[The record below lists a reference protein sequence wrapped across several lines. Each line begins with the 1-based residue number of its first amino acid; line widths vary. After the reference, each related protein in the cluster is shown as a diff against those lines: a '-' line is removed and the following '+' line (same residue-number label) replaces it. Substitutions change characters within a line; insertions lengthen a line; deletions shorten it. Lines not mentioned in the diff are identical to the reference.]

1 MNAQANAV
9 AQQTNSSNQFVGL
22 LNLEAFELSQ
32 RVAKMLSSSTLVPE
46 QYRAVTKIKAGK
58 DSNGNW
64 QYRDES
70 NPSGLSNCVIALN
83 IANRLNADALM
94 VMQNLYIIEGRPA
107 WSSQFIMAAINS
119 CGCFSSLRFE
129 LKDLGEKEVEYQETQ
144 WNNGRKNIVTKKVK
158 INDMS
163 CFAWVEEKGSVDLD
177 GKPVILKSSVITVEM
192 AVKEGWYQKNG
203 SKWQTMPE
211 QMLRYRAASFFGR
224 VYAPELLM
232 GLKSEEEE
240 RDLIDITPEP
250 DVVKN
255 TAGQVRALK
264 QKILAAKSLAD
275 LVKLEGEIAELSESD
290 WDSIEDIFNAQR
302 GKFLEEA
309 QVVDTEQAEDKRH
322 VSVSP
327 KQQKTE
333 DEQIEDYIQL
343 VREIENT
350 PLNQPEEQ
358 VSRRQPKHVEKV
370 SSMAIRKDFLV
381 RMNKAENLDELNKLH
396 NDFLA
401 NDGLTGTHLSYLKD
415 TYTQLKG
422 KFTQPSAEAPKS
434 EISSIDPIKSNST
447 KSGLERMIADAKDVI
462 TLEAEVARAI
472 QGNESKLTKEHHQA
486 VLMAYAQ
493 RKELLAQQDIFEDKP
508 AALNP
513 VDATIQKIK
522 AANSQDEINTIFTDP
537 AIEQFSEDDMA
548 VLNQAA
554 ACEKTSYKVK
564 QDKPP
569 A

>member
-46 QYRAVTKIKAGK
+46 QYRAVTKVKAGK
-58 DSNGNW
+58 DNNGNW
-64 QYRDES
+64 QFRDEP

-119 CGCFSSLRFE
+119 CGRFSSLRFE

-144 WNNGRKNIVTKKVK
+144 WNNGRKNIVNKTVK
-158 INDMS
+158 IQDMS

-240 RDLIDITPEP
+240 RDLIDVTPEQE
-250 DVVKN
+250 VVKN

-264 QKILAAKSLAD
+264 QKILAAKLLSD
-275 LVKLEGEIAELSESD
+275 LDKLEGEIAELSEAD
-290 WDSIEDIFNAQR
+290 WDSINNIFVAQR
-302 GKFLEEA
+302 GKFLEDA
-309 QVVDTEQAEDKRH
+309 QVVDAEVTEDKRP
-322 VSVSP
+322 VSESQ
-327 KQQKTE
+327 KQKKTE
-333 DEQIEDYIQL
+333 DEQIEEYKQL
-343 VREIENT
+343 VKDIENT
-350 PLNQPEEQ
+350 PLNQPEEP
-358 VSRRQPKHVEKV
+358 VNRRQPKDVEKV
-370 SSMAIRKDFLV
+370 SSMALRKEYLV
-381 RMNKAENLDELNKLH
+381 RMNKVETLVELTKIHDE
-396 NDFLA
+396 FLA
-401 NDGLTGTHLSYLKD
+401 NDGLTGQHVSYLKD
-415 TYTQLKG
+415 MYMHHKEKL
-422 KFTQPSAEAPKS
+422 QPSAEAQETKVDAV
-434 EISSIDPIKSNST
+434 DPIKSNSV
-447 KSGLERMIADAKDVI
+447 KSGLERMIADANDVI
-462 TLEAEVARAI
+462 SLEAEVARAI
-472 QGNESKLTKEHHQA
+472 KGSESKMTQAHNQA

-493 RKELLAQQDIFEDKP
+493 RKEILAQQDIFDDAP
-508 AALNP
+508 VNP

-522 AANSQDEINTIFTDP
+522 AAKSQDEINTIFADP
-537 AIEQFSEDDMA
+537 ALESFSEDDMA
-548 VLNQAA
+548 LLNQAA
-554 ACEKTSYKVK
+554 DMREAELQS
-564 QDKPP
+564 
-569 A
+569 

>member
-9 AQQTNSSNQFVGL
+9 AQQNSSSNQFVGL

-46 QYRAVTKIKAGK
+46 QYRAVTKVKAGK
-58 DSNGNW
+58 DNNGNW
-64 QYRDES
+64 QFRDEP

-119 CGCFSSLRFE
+119 CGRFSSLRFE

-158 INDMS
+158 IQDMS
-163 CFAWVEEKGSVDLD
+163 CFAWVEEKGAVDLE

-240 RDLIDITPEP
+240 RDLIDVTPEP
-250 DVVKN
+250 EVVKN

-264 QKILAAKSLAD
+264 QKILAAKTTSDLYALGGELAD
-275 LVKLEGEIAELSESD
+275 LDDADKSEIQKLFTAQLEKLSVEVVVENVADAEV
-290 WDSIEDIFNAQR
+290 
-302 GKFLEEA
+302 LENETSA
-309 QVVDTEQAEDKRH
+309 PV
-322 VSVSP
+322 
-327 KQQKTE
+327 
-333 DEQIEDYIQL
+333 
-343 VREIENT
+343 
-350 PLNQPEEQ
+350 EEQ
-358 VSRRQPKHVEKV
+358 KQPQELVNRRQPKDVEKV
-370 SSMAIRKDFLV
+370 SSMAIRKDYLV
-381 RMNKAENLDELNKLH
+381 RMNKAETLDDLTKIHDE
-396 NDFLA
+396 FLK
-401 NDGLTGTHLSYLKD
+401 NEGLTGQHVSYLKD
-415 TYTQLKG
+415 TYMQLKE
-422 KFTQPSAEAPKS
+422 KLQPAAEAPQAKV
-434 EISSIDPIKSNST
+434 ETVDPIKSNSV
-447 KSGLERMIADAKDVI
+447 KSGLERMIADANDVI
-462 TLEAEVARAI
+462 SLEAEVAIAI
-472 QGNESKLTKEHHQA
+472 KGSESKMTQAHNQA

-493 RKELLAQQDIFEDKP
+493 RKELLAQQDIFEEKP
-508 AALNP
+508 ATLNP

-554 ACEKTSYKVK
+554 DMRENEL
-564 QDKPP
+564 QG
-569 A
+569 

>member
-46 QYRAVTKIKAGK
+46 QYRAVTKVKAGK

-119 CGCFSSLRFE
+119 CGRFSSLRFE

-250 DVVKN
+250 EVVKN

-264 QKILAAKSLAD
+264 QKILAAKSLSD
-275 LVKLEGEIAELSESD
+275 LDKLEGENAELSESD
-290 WDSIEDIFNAQR
+290 WDGINKIFVAQR
-302 GKFLEEA
+302 GKFLEDA
-309 QVVDTEQAEDKRH
+309 QVVETDLTNDKHHVTE
-322 VSVSP
+322 SP
-327 KQQKTE
+327 KQPKTE
-333 DEQIEDYIQL
+333 DQQIEEYKQL
-343 VREIENT
+343 VKDIENT
-350 PLNQPEEQ
+350 PLNQPQET
-358 VSRRQPKHVEKV
+358 VSRRQPKDVEKI
-370 SSMAIRKDFLV
+370 SSMAIRKDYLV
-381 RMNKAENLDELNKLH
+381 RMNKVETLDELNKLH
-396 NDFLA
+396 DDFLA
-401 NDGLTGTHLSYLKD
+401 NDDLTGPHLSYLKD
-415 TYTQLKG
+415 TYMQLKE
-422 KFTQPSAEAPKS
+422 KLQPAAEAPETKV
-434 EISSIDPIKSNST
+434 EPVDPIKSNSV
-447 KSGLERMIADAKDVI
+447 KSGLERMIADANDVI
-462 TLEAEVARAI
+462 SLEAEVAIAI
-472 QGNESKLTKEHHQA
+472 KGSESKMTQVHNQA

-493 RKELLAQQDIFEDKP
+493 RKELLAQQDIFEEKP

-522 AANSQDEINTIFTDP
+522 AANSQDEINAIFTDP

-554 ACEKTSYKVK
+554 DMRENEL
-564 QDKPP
+564 QG
-569 A
+569 

>member
-46 QYRAVTKIKAGK
+46 QYRAVTKVKAGK
-58 DSNGNW
+58 DNNGNW
-64 QYRDES
+64 QFRDEP

-119 CGCFSSLRFE
+119 CGRFSSLRFE
-129 LKDLGEKEVEYQETQ
+129 LKELGEKEVEYQETQ

-240 RDLIDITPEP
+240 RDLIDVTPEP
-250 DVVKN
+250 EVKN

-264 QKILAAKSLAD
+264 QKILASKSLDD
-275 LVKLEGEIAELSESD
+275 LAKLEKEIAELSESD
-290 WDSIEDIFNAQR
+290 WDSINDIFVAQR
-302 GKFLEEA
+302 GKFLEDA
-309 QVVDTEQAEDKRH
+309 QVVDAELTESEVTTTKATTP
-322 VSVSP
+322 S
-327 KQQKTE
+327 KTQ
-333 DEQIEDYIQL
+333 DEQIEDYKQL
-343 VREIENT
+343 VRDIENT
-350 PLNQPEEQ
+350 PLNQAEQ
-358 VSRRQPKHVEKV
+358 PVNRRQPKEVEKV
-370 SSMAIRKDFLV
+370 SSLAIRKDFLV
-381 RMNKAENLDELNKLH
+381 RMNKAVNLDELKAIH
-396 NDFLA
+396 DEFVK
-401 NDGLTGTHLSYLKD
+401 NDGLTGQHLAYLKD
-415 TYTQLKG
+415 TYTQHKEKLSPTEVQK
-422 KFTQPSAEAPKS
+422 TDTAAVDSV
-434 EISSIDPIKSNST
+434 KSNSV
-447 KSGLERMIADAKDVI
+447 KAGLERMIADAVDVI
-462 TLEAEVARAI
+462 SLEAEVARAI
-472 QGNESKLTKEHHQA
+472 KGSESKMTLEHNQA
-486 VLMAYAQ
+486 VLVAYAQ
-493 RKELLAQQDIFEDKP
+493 RKEILAQQDIFESTTTE
-508 AALNP
+508 LNP
-513 VDATIQKIK
+513 IDATIQKIK
-522 AANSQDEINTIFTDP
+522 VANSQDEINAIFADP
-537 AIEQFSEDDMA
+537 ALEALSDDDMA
-548 VLNQAA
+548 LLNQAA
-554 ACEKTSYKVK
+554 DMRESEL
-564 QDKPP
+564 QG
-569 A
+569 

>member
-46 QYRAVTKIKAGK
+46 QYRAVTKVKAGK

-119 CGCFSSLRFE
+119 CGRFSSLRFE

-163 CFAWVEEKGSVDLD
+163 CFAWVEEKSSVDLD

-250 DVVKN
+250 EVVKN

-290 WDSIEDIFNAQR
+290 WDGINELFVAQR
-302 GKFLEEA
+302 GKFLEDA

-333 DEQIEDYIQL
+333 DEQISEYKKL
-343 VREIENT
+343 VKEVKNT
-350 PLNQPEEQ
+350 PLNQTESTS
-358 VSRRQPKHVEKV
+358 SRRQPKDVEKIL
-370 SSMAIRKDFLV
+370 SMAIRKDYLV
-381 RMNKAENLDELNKLH
+381 RMNKVETLDELNKLH
-396 NDFLA
+396 DDFLA
-401 NDGLTGTHLSYLKD
+401 NDDLTGPHLSYLKD
-415 TYTQLKG
+415 TYMQLKE
-422 KFTQPSAEAPKS
+422 KLQPAAEAPETKV
-434 EISSIDPIKSNST
+434 EPVDPIKSNSV
-447 KSGLERMIADAKDVI
+447 KSGLERMIADANDVI
-462 TLEAEVARAI
+462 SLEAEVAIAI
-472 QGNESKLTKEHHQA
+472 KGSESKMTQVHNQA

-493 RKELLAQQDIFEDKP
+493 RKELLAQQDIFEEKP

-522 AANSQDEINTIFTDP
+522 AANSQDEINAIFTDP

-554 ACEKTSYKVK
+554 DMRENEL
-564 QDKPP
+564 QG
-569 A
+569 